1 MTRLYILEQK
11 IKTLEII
18 LETIV
23 DELIEEELID
33 EVRFDNAII
42 QKIKNLSKELEIEK
56 EEQDEKEITSFP
68 FFGKKGEA

>member
-42 QKIKNLSKELEIEK
+42 AKIKKLSEELEIEK
-56 EEQDEKEITSFP
+56 EEQDEKEFSSFP

>member
-1 MTRLYILEQK
+1 MKRLYILEQK

-18 LETIV
+18 LETLV
-23 DELIEEELID
+23 EELMDEGLID
-33 EVRFDNAII
+33 EGRFDNNII
-42 QKIKNLSKELEIEK
+42 AKIKKLSEELEIEK

>member
-18 LETIV
+18 VETLV
-23 DELIEEELID
+23 EELID
-33 EVRFDNAII
+33 EELIDQDKFDKKLIERINE
-42 QKIKNLSKELEIEK
+42 LSKEVKDLSEEDIDSEIAL
-56 EEQDEKEITSFP
+56 FP